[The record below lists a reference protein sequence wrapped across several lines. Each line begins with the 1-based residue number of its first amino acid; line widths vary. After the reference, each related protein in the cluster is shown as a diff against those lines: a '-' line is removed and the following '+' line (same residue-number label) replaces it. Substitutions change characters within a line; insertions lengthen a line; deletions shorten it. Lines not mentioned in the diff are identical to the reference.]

1 MSNTLLRKSILAFVL
16 ALGSVTMPCTIHAE
30 DDECSKEIL
39 LSYFPSV
46 FVRETLSKYKVP
58 QDQWDAITKELAQR
72 DKNILKMV
80 EEKASKLAS
89 NPLKD
94 PQQRQAA
101 VKIFRET
108 LFENFAAVLNAHGVK
123 DDKQIQ
129 AMLDDVQ
136 QQKAQR
142 FAKCMQKHQ
151 QQMNENKQG
160 QQPQPQQT
168 QPSPE

>member
-1 MSNTLLRKSILAFVL
+1 VKSTLLRKSILALFL
-16 ALGSVTMPCTIHAE
+16 AVGICSVPNAVHADE
-30 DDECSKEIL
+30 DECSREIL

-46 FVRETLSKYKVP
+46 FVKETLAKYKVP
-58 QDQWDAITKELAQR
+58 QDQWDAITKELADR
-72 DKNILKMV
+72 DKNILKIV
-80 EEKASKLAS
+80 EEKAAKLES

-101 VKIFRET
+101 VKIFRDT
-108 LFENFAAVLNAHGVK
+108 LFENFAAVLKAHGVK

-129 AMLDDVQ
+129 EMLDNVQ

-151 QQMNENKQG
+151 QQQKANVKPPQAAQNKSEVEG
-160 QQPQPQQT
+160 D
-168 QPSPE
+168 